1 MRRGALAGLALTLGV
16 AGGCLPAP
24 EHRCAGDQDCTGGV
38 CVAPPS
44 ACAFA
49 DPACKSGL
57 RFGAGAGALAST
69 CVAGDDELDAGT
81 DAAVD
86 ARPIDAAPAPDED
99 GDGIGDDV
107 DNCPDVANP
116 MQQDVGETMIGMADG
131 VGDACDPEPTRPGN
145 VRVLFDGFH
154 GPLDATWDSLG
165 MVATSGD
172 ALRLATSDQVVS
184 AGSYPR
190 SVQMVIRG
198 RGLGLGGMTPL
209 AFSITAATNLLG
221 NGVTAAQTAAAN
233 PRLRILLGSNVLND
247 VASTPILGTT
257 AFTLTL
263 TTSRLQWS
271 AALQIGTA
279 APITVRRGMTQALAD
294 GTLAITNA
302 GPPIAVDH
310 VAVVALADQ

>member
-69 CVAGDDELDAGT
+69 CVAGDAEVDAGI

-86 ARPIDAAPAPDED
+86 ARPLDAAPGPDED

-116 MQQDVGETMIGMADG
+116 GQQDDGEMIDPGDG
-131 VGDACDPEPTRPGN
+131 VGDACDPEPTRLGN

-154 GPLDATWDSLG
+154 RQLDATWNTLG
-165 MVATSGD
+165 MVVTSGD
-172 ALRLATSDQVVS
+172 ALRLAMSDQVVS

-198 RGLGLGGMTPL
+198 RGLGLGGVTPL
-209 AFSITAATNLLG
+209 AFSISAANNLFG
-221 NGVTAAQTAAAN
+221 NGVTAAQTAGAN
-233 PRLRILLGSNVLND
+233 PRLRILLGANVVID
-247 VASTPILGTT
+247 VASMPILGTT

-263 TTSRLQWS
+263 TTSRQQLT

-279 APITVRRGMTQALAD
+279 APITVRRISMQTLND

-310 VAVVALADQ
+310 VAVVALAVQ